1 MRILNLILFTVF
13 TMSMSCCDKE
23 KECNPLCGPL
33 QSCNDGVCSCKTDQ
47 FLLGTDCVTKCF
59 DCFEGSFDCG
69 CTDKFIIDATKFES
83 SSVTVNYVTPGIL
96 GYHNAS
102 TSVTK
107 LGESKYR
114 FLINRSCD
122 VGDRKSTNI
131 EFIVDKSDATQ
142 LTVDARFHILPSNE
156 TLATCSSVFTR

>member
-13 TMSMSCCDKE
+13 IMSMSCCDKE
-23 KECNPLCGPL
+23 KECNPSCGPL
-33 QSCNDGVCSCKTDQ
+33 QFCNDGVCSCKNDQ
-47 FLLGTDCVTKCF
+47 FLLGNSCISKCEN
-59 DCFEGSFDCG
+59 CFEGSFDCG
-69 CTDKFIIDATKFES
+69 CTDKYLIDATKFEN
-83 SSVTVNYVTPGIL
+83 SSVIIHYNIPNTFTNPNV
-96 GYHNAS
+96 S
-102 TSVTK
+102 TIVTK
-107 LGESKYR
+107 IGESKYR

-142 LTVDARFHILPSNE
+142 LKVDARYHILPSNE